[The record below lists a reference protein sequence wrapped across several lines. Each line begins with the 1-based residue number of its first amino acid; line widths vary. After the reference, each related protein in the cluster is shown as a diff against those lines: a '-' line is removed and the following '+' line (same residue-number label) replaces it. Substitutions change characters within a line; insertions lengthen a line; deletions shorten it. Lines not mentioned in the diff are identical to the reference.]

1 MSSKMDNPRIELSHV
16 SKTFIGNSGPIL
28 ALEDVSFSVMP
39 AEFVTIIGPSGSGKS
54 TLFNLCVGLLEPD
67 MGDIFI
73 DGEKPE
79 NRTGKLG
86 YMPQRD
92 LLLPWRNILDNVI
105 LQLEIQG
112 MPKEEAR
119 RRARELLPRFGL
131 LGFEKEYPA
140 ALSGGMRQRAALLR
154 TWISGNPTLLLDEP
168 FGALDA
174 LTRRELQDWLL
185 DVWQEYRRTV
195 LFITH
200 DVEEAVFLADRVI
213 VLSSRPGK
221 IKAQLNINLPR
232 PRNHRMIAEP
242 EFGKLERELLREL
255 GEET

>member
-1 MSSKMDNPRIELSHV
+1 MSSKMDNPRIELRHV
-16 SKTFIGNSGPIL
+16 SKTFIGNSGAIL

-67 MGDIFI
+67 VGDILI

-79 NRTGKLG
+79 NRKGKLG

-119 RRARELLPRFGL
+119 RRAR
-131 LGFEKEYPA
+131 
-140 ALSGGMRQRAALLR
+140 
-154 TWISGNPTLLLDEP
+154 
-168 FGALDA
+168 
-174 LTRRELQDWLL
+174 
-185 DVWQEYRRTV
+185 
-195 LFITH
+195 
-200 DVEEAVFLADRVI
+200 
-213 VLSSRPGK
+213 
-221 IKAQLNINLPR
+221 
-232 PRNHRMIAEP
+232 
-242 EFGKLERELLREL
+242 
-255 GEET
+255 